1 MLIAWKKK
9 KRKNAVHKRKILK
22 INQFYAWNLQSG
34 KLKSRNMI
42 SDELYLENTMY
53 LVGYPRSNI
62 AASFTENEKFRK

>member
-42 SDELYLENTMY
+42 
-53 LVGYPRSNI
+53 
-62 AASFTENEKFRK
+62 